1 MAKFRE
7 RWSES
12 PVQDTRLDGKSGVT
26 LRLLADAVM
35 PRRVF
40 VDNFYFT
47 GLNVMRCYGGR
58 FGFTFNDR
66 EPIELKSGELIVI
79 YPGHYV
85 KIESLE
91 ETNRVVYCVFDGP
104 DVEDFFDDLG
114 FFDCARGPTMPR
126 LSAFIDIRRQVDA
139 LRALRDETSD
149 RRLAALRLLTAALV
163 SRPDH
168 LTSTWNAPLFQAAYR
183 IHQNLKRGI
192 VRLDPLCSELK
203 VSRSHLHHRFVAAGL
218 PSPSEII
225 RREQLRLAVRL
236 LRESTLS
243 LVDVMERAGF
253 ISQSH
258 FSTFI
263 KRYTGRT
270 PCAIRNGHFSP
281 TAIAS

>member
-7 RWSES
+7 TWNES
-12 PVQDTRLDGKSGVT
+12 LVQDTRLDGKSGVT
-26 LRLLADAVM
+26 LRLLSDAVV

-58 FGFTFNDR
+58 FAFTFNDR
-66 EPIELKSGELIVI
+66 EPIELKAGELIVI

-91 ETNRVVYCVFDGP
+91 ATNRIVYCVFDGP
-104 DVEDFFDDLG
+104 DVEAFFDDLG
-114 FFDCARGPTMPR
+114 FFDCARGQTMPR
-126 LSAFIDIRRQVDA
+126 LAAFVDIRRQVDA
-139 LRALRDETSD
+139 EQNDGPD
-149 RRLAALRLLTAALV
+149 RRRAVLRLLTDVLV
-163 SRPDH
+163 SQLND
-168 LTSTWNAPLFQAAYR
+168 LKSNGNALLFEAAYR
-183 IHQNLKRGI
+183 IHQNLKHGI

-236 LRESTLS
+236 LRESTLPF
-243 LVDVMERAGF
+243 VEVMERAGF

-270 PCAIRNGHFSP
+270 PCEIRNGHFTP
-281 TAIAS
+281 AAIAS